1 MKALRALATPRGL
14 TVLDPG
20 RAVDQNAFAVTA
32 AMPASITWR
41 TTSDLGAS
49 RLPARSLAAGD
60 ECVQRPYSVNWG

>member
-32 AMPASITWR
+32 AFAAEHRLKTL
-41 TTSDLGAS
+41 SDLGAS
-49 RLPARSLAAGD
+49 GLPVRLAAGD
-60 ECVQRPYSVNWG
+60 ECVRRPYCAPA